1 MNLPN
6 FLTMIRL
13 FLIPAYFVA
22 FFSDTPWNVY
32 WAFGI
37 ILLAGLTDVID
48 GYVAKDKASD
58 PDWNHAGSFG
68 GQINDALC
76 FFIPDD
82 LRKNRSLGCLYH
94 CLARCVHDP
103 FFCFPEAERQTNG
116 PGKHFRQADN
126 LFVLCR
132 FIFYHV

>member
-48 GYVAKDKASD
+48 GYVARKTKQVTQIGSIQISLADKLMMISV
-58 PDWNHAGSFG
+58 F
-68 GQINDALC
+68 
-76 FFIPDD
+76 
-82 LRKNRSLGCLYH
+82 
-94 CLARCVHDP
+94 
-103 FFCFPEAERQTNG
+103 
-116 PGKHFRQADN
+116 
-126 LFVLCR
+126 
-132 FIFYHV
+132 